1 MKKSRIILTLASLLL
16 LLSIV
21 LNLGGCMNS
30 FASDDLMKGVK
41 ARNVTGKDSDDAF
54 ILAQTELALKLF
66 KASANESKNENVLIS
81 PLSILL
87 ALAMTANGADNE
99 TRAEMEALLGGDIP
113 LEELNEYIYTY
124 VNSLPSSEK
133 AKLEIANSI
142 WFKDSESFKANKDF
156 LQTNADYYGA
166 EIYKSAFDESTL
178 NDINSWVSKNTDG
191 MIKKIY
197 DEIDPDS
204 VMFLINALVFDAEW
218 EKKYT
223 EKNTWER
230 TFTSVT
236 GEERTVEF
244 MHSSEYKYIQGKNV
258 NGFIKNYK
266 GGKYSF
272 VALLPDKNVSIYRYI
287 ESLSAES
294 IAKLLDNVYSNE
306 VKAAIPKFESDYSI
320 ILNDILSDLGMS
332 SAFASGSADF
342 SKLGHSDVGNL
353 FISEVVHKTFIS
365 VDENGTK
372 AAAVTGS
379 NVDCEGESSTVT
391 ITLDRPFVYMII
403 DNETN
408 LPIFIGA
415 VTDIN
420 N

>member
-1 MKKSRIILTLASLLL
+1 MKKTRILLTITSLLL
-16 LLSIV
+16 LLSMT

-41 ARNVTGKDSDDAF
+41 ANAVSGKETDDAF

-87 ALAMTANGADNE
+87 ALAMTANGADGE
-99 TRAEMEALLGGDIP
+99 TRAEMEALLGGDIK
-113 LEELNEYIYTY
+113 LDDLNEYIYTY
-124 VNSLPSSEK
+124 VNSLPSSEQ

-142 WFKDSESFKANKDF
+142 WFRDSESFTVEKDF

-178 NDINSWVSKNTDG
+178 YDINSWVSKNTDG
-191 MIKKIY
+191 MIEKIY
-197 DEIDPDS
+197 DEIDPS
-204 VMFLINALVFDAEW
+204 AVMFLINALVFDAKW

-223 EKNTWER
+223 DKSVWER
-230 TFTSVT
+230 TFTSIT
-236 GEERTVEF
+236 GETRDVEF
-244 MHSSEYKYIQGKNV
+244 MHSSEYKYIHGKNV
-258 NGFIKNYK
+258 NGFIKDYK

-294 IAKLLDNVYSNE
+294 IAKLFENVYSNE
-306 VKAAIPKFESDYSI
+306 VEAAIPKFESEYSLI
-320 ILNDILSDLGMS
+320 MNDILSGLGMS

-342 SKLGHSDVGNL
+342 SKLGQSDIGNLYISDVT
-353 FISEVVHKTFIS
+353 HKTYIS

-372 AAAVTGS
+372 AAAVTSSGIT
-379 NVDCEGESSTVT
+379 CEDENNTVT

-403 DNETN
+403 DNATN

-415 VTDIN
+415 VTDISN
-420 N
+420 

>member
-41 ARNVTGKDSDDAF
+41 ARSVTGKDSDDAF

-142 WFKDSESFKANKDF
+142 WFRDSESFKANKDF

-223 EKNTWER
+223 DKNTWER

-353 FISEVVHKTFIS
+353 FISEAVHKTFIS

-379 NVDCEGESSTVT
+379 DVSCEDDSNTVT

-408 LPIFIGA
+408 LPIFIGT

>member
-41 ARNVTGKDSDDAF
+41 ARSVTGKNSDDAF
-54 ILAQTELALKLF
+54 VLAQTELALKLF

-166 EIYKSAFDESTL
+166 EIYKSSFDESTL

-197 DEIDPDS
+197 DEIDPNS

-223 EKNTWER
+223 ENSSLYHE
-230 TFTSVT
+230 FTSIN
-236 GEERTVEF
+236 GESHEVK
-244 MHSSEYKYIQGKNV
+244 MMSSIEYKYLTSENATGV
-258 NGFIKNYK
+258 IKDYK
-266 GGKYSF
+266 GQKYSF
-272 VALLPDKNVSIYRYI
+272 AAILPDQGVNIYDYI
-287 ESLSAES
+287 ASLSAEELS
-294 IAKLLDNVYSNE
+294 RILTDYDE
-306 VKAAIPKFESDYSI
+306 VSVITKIPEYKYEYGI
-320 ILNDILSDLGMS
+320 YMKKILSSLGMNH
-332 SAFASGSADF
+332 AFGENADF
-342 SKLGHSDVGNL
+342 SGISKDTDLYLHDV
-353 FISEVVHKTFIS
+353 IHKTAIEVS
-365 VDENGTK
+365 PNGTK
-372 AAAVTGS
+372 AAATTGVIARGWS
-379 NVDCEGESSTVT
+379 DDNKPKPIYV
-391 ITLDRPFVYMII
+391 TLDRPFVYMII

-415 VTDIN
+415 VTDI
-420 N
+420 